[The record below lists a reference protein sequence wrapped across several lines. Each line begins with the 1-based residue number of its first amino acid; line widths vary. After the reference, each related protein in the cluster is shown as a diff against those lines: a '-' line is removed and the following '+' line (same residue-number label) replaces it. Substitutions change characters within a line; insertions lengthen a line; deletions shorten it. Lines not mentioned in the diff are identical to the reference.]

1 MSAPLR
7 VLLAG
12 GGTAGHVQPL
22 IALADALCARHPDT
36 QVLVL
41 GTSAGLEH
49 RLVPERGYDLAQVDR
64 VPLPR
69 RPGGDLIALPA
80 RLARAVGQAGRAVDA
95 VGGSESSESP
105 GPGRADVVVGFGGY
119 VATPAYLAAA
129 RRRVP
134 MVVHEQNFRPG
145 VANRVGA
152 ALGARVALTF
162 EGTALTP
169 RRGSAIVTGMPLRSS
184 LTGLDRDSLRA
195 EALEHLGLEPG
206 LPTLLV
212 TGGSLGAARLN
223 AAMAASAEH
232 LVAAGVQVLHLTGK
246 GKSEGLRE
254 VSGSPRYRVLEY
266 TDRMDLA
273 YAAADLVVCRSG
285 AGTVC
290 ELGAVGL
297 PAVYVPLP
305 HGNGEQRLNAAPV
318 VAAGGGLL
326 VEDAAF
332 DAEAVRTTVT
342 GLLTDP
348 ARLSAMAAAAAAASP
363 RDGAGALVDLVLEA
377 AGRPAAP
384 EPSR

>member
-22 IALADALCARHPDT
+22 LALADALRARHPDT

-49 RLVPERGYDLAQVDR
+49 RLVPERGYELARVDR

-69 RPGGDLIALPA
+69 RPGGDLLALPA
-80 RLARAVGQAGRAVDA
+80 RLARAVGQAGRAIDA
-95 VGGSESSESP
+95 VGGSR
-105 GPGRADVVVGFGGY
+105 GAATGRADVVVGFGGY

-134 MVVHEQNFRPG
+134 VVVHEQNFRPG

-162 EGTALTP
+162 EGTALRP
-169 RRGSAIVTGMPLRSS
+169 RRGEALVTGMPLRSS
-184 LTGLDRDSLRA
+184 LTGLDRGALRA
-195 EALEHLGLEPG
+195 EALEHLGLEAG

-232 LVAAGVQVLHLTGK
+232 LVAAGVQVLHLTGR
-246 GKSEGLRE
+246 GKSDGLRE
-254 VSGSPRYRVLEY
+254 VSASPRYKVLEY

-326 VEDAAF
+326 IEDAAF

-348 ARLSAMAAAAAAASP
+348 ARLSAMAAAAAAASAQ
-363 RDGAGALVDLVLEA
+363 DGAGALVDLVLAA

-384 EPSR
+384 ETQR

>member
-22 IALADALCARHPDT
+22 LALADALRVRRPDA

-41 GTSAGLEH
+41 GTRAGLEH
-49 RLVPERGYDLAQVDR
+49 RLVPERGYDLAEVDR

-69 RPGGDLIALPA
+69 RPGADLLALPA
-80 RLARAVGQAGRAVDA
+80 RLARAVAQAGRAIDA
-95 VGGSESSESP
+95 VGEP
-105 GPGRADVVVGFGGY
+105 AGRADVVVGFGGY

-162 EGTALTP
+162 AGTALRP
-169 RRGSAIVTGMPLRSS
+169 RRGSATVTGMPLRST
-184 LTGLDRDSLRA
+184 LAGLDRGALRE
-195 EALEHLGLEPG
+195 EALEHFGLAAGPA
-206 LPTLLV
+206 TLLV

-232 LVAAGVQVLHLTGK
+232 LVAAGVQVLHLTGR
-246 GKSEGLRE
+246 GKADGLDE
-254 VSGSPRYRVLEY
+254 VSASPRYRVLEY

-273 YAAADLVVCRSG
+273 YAAADLAVCRSG

-290 ELGAVGL
+290 ELSAVGL
-297 PAVYVPLP
+297 PALYVPLP
-305 HGNGEQRLNAAPV
+305 HGNGEQRLNAAPL

-326 VEDAAF
+326 VDDADF
-332 DAEAVRTTVT
+332 DAEVVRTTVT

-348 ARLSAMAAAAAAASP
+348 ERMHAMAGAAADAGA
-363 RDGAGALVDLVLEA
+363 RDGASSLVDVVLAA
-377 AGRPAAP
+377 AGRAQESSP
-384 EPSR
+384 